1 MPKPPATKHRNILFV
16 TALLLFTACQSH
28 TLEPAALAPE
38 DMCTD
43 CKMAISEKQFAA
55 QYLTK
60 DGEAVK
66 FDDLGCLAR
75 YLKSRPQ
82 QRADVAAFFVM
93 DYETK
98 QWLKAAAAF
107 YVHSDKFQ
115 TPMQGGIAAF
125 NSRPQAE
132 AAAAAKQGR
141 LLDWQE
147 VLASAK

>member
-1 MPKPPATKHRNILFV
+1 MPRPFERKHCVILFAA
-16 TALLLFTACQSH
+16 ALWLLAACQSH
-28 TLEPAALAPE
+28 KLEPAALSPE

-75 YLKSRPQ
+75 YLKSHPQ
-82 QRADVAAFFVM
+82 QRAESAAFFVM

-98 QWLKAAAAF
+98 QWLNAESAF
-107 YVHSDKFQ
+107 YVNSDKFQ
-115 TPMQGGIAAF
+115 TPMRGGFAAF
-125 NSRPQAE
+125 STRQRAE

-141 LLDWQE
+141 LFTWQA
-147 VLASAK
+147 VLTNAK

>member
-1 MPKPPATKHRNILFV
+1 MPKPSATKHRSIFFV

-28 TLEPAALAPE
+28 KLEPAALSPE
-38 DMCTD
+38 DMCTA

-60 DGEAVK
+60 DGDAVK

-75 YLKSRPQ
+75 YLKGHPQ
-82 QRADVAAFFVM
+82 QRADIAAFFVM

-98 QWLKAAAAF
+98 QWLKAESAF
-107 YVHSDKFQ
+107 FVHADKFQ
-115 TPMQGGIAAF
+115 TPMSGGFAAF
-125 NSRPQAE
+125 NARQPAE
-132 AAAAAKQGR
+132 AEAAAKQGR
-141 LLDWQE
+141 LLTWQE